1 MKFVANPGPYQR
13 SDKHTGKIMRD
24 LLIGLAVVWLAAI
37 IYNFTIGVEYGVKA
51 ILMVV
56 VAVVATAL
64 ADVAVAAIRYD
75 SKNGP
80 MGKYILKQIQVNYSA
95 VTAVI
100 FALTLPIGTS
110 YYVIIIGA
118 LFATLIGKYVF
129 GGFGH
134 NIFNPAAIGR
144 IFVSLTFGAS
154 LVPHLGNASDVP
166 TLIAGSTLTS
176 AFANASGIKWIADG
190 LANVSLG
197 QIWLGTYSG
206 ALGEPFAAL
215 ILLIAIVFVIRG
227 VINWRAPAFY
237 LGTVALTSVVIALF
251 TGLNPLTY
259 PLYQLGLGGLMFG
272 AVFMITDPVS
282 GPTSMSGKA
291 LVGVIA
297 GFFTV
302 LIRIQGNLP
311 EGVVF
316 SLAIAN
322 MISPFIDRV
331 TTGLTNKNLGT
342 KWAVVSVGI
351 ALTMGVNGGLS
362 FANKNA
368 PSSEEPSSEE
378 PPVEVFATK
387 QGSAQYIGWE
397 DEADLHAMTVDVG
410 LDKFYN
416 IVQVEWEE
424 APTTTGYENAW
435 NNNIDAV
442 LDYYTSL
449 SVKEFNALPGAP
461 AEGLKAGI
469 TNSMTRLYLAMK
481 DALKD
486 IDVYTGTATSA
497 VPAAEDHYG
506 SQTINVDVY
515 VEAGLI
521 STVAISGDT
530 TTGGNFANL
539 WDNKLDAVL
548 DFYQGMAVADFLILN
563 APPVELTSIV
573 AGVTISYD
581 RLYDAMKNALATYGG
596 GE

>member
-1 MKFVANPGPYQR
+1 MKFIANPGPYQR
-13 SDKHTGKIMRD
+13 ADKHTSKIMRD
-24 LLIGLAVVWLAAI
+24 LLIGLGVVWLAAI
-37 IYNFTIGVEYGVKA
+37 IYNFTIGVNYGVKA
-51 ILMVV
+51 ILMVLV
-56 VAVVATAL
+56 SVLVTAL
-64 ADVAVAAIRYD
+64 ADVAVAAMRHD
-75 SKNGP
+75 AKNGKI
-80 MGKYILKQIQVNYSA
+80 GAYILQQMRVNYSA

-129 GGFGH
+129 GGFGQ
-134 NIFNPAAIGR
+134 NIFNPAAVGR
-144 IFVSLTFGAS
+144 IFVALAFGSS
-154 LVPHLGNASDVP
+154 LVPHLGNPADVP

-176 AFANASGIKWIADG
+176 AFANASGIKWIADSLTG
-190 LANVSLG
+190 VNLG
-197 QIWLGTYSG
+197 QVWLGTYSG
-206 ALGEPFAAL
+206 ALGETFAGL
-215 ILLIAIVFVIRG
+215 ILLIGVVFVVRN
-227 VINWRAPAFY
+227 VINWRAPVFY
-237 LGTVALTSVVIALF
+237 LGTVALTSIVIALF
-251 TGLNPLTY
+251 TGLNPFTY

-272 AVFMITDPVS
+272 AIFMITDPVS

-322 MISPFIDRV
+322 MISPFIDRI

-342 KWAVVSVGI
+342 KWAVAAVGI

-362 FANKNA
+362 FANAHA

-397 DEADLHAMTVDVG
+397 DEATEHVMTVNVG

-416 IVQVEWEE
+416 IVEVEWVE
-424 APTTTGYENAW
+424 APTTSGYENPW

-449 SVKEFNALPGAP
+449 SVKEFNALPGVP
-461 AEGLKAGI
+461 EEGLKAGI

-497 VPAAEDHYG
+497 VPAAEEYYG
-506 SQTINVDVY
+506 SQTITVDVY
-515 VEAGLI
+515 VEADVI
-521 STVAISGDT
+521 STVAISGDE
-530 TTGGNFANL
+530 TTGGNYANM
-539 WDNKLDAVL
+539 WTNKLDDVL
-548 DFYQGMAVADFLILN
+548 EHYQGLAVGDFLLLN
-563 APPVELTSIV
+563 APPAELASVV

-596 GE
+596 DL